1 MNKTIYIIIIV
12 LVAIIGV
19 AFYKLNYGD
28 VPASVGGNFKNN
40 TVPAVL
46 KNDTTDDSYSMAEV
60 ARHNSAGDCW
70 MVINNYVINAT
81 DFIASEIHNPEIVR
95 GCGIDATVLF
105 EQERKHKGGEAQ
117 SLFKKFT
124 IGTLRI

>member
-12 LVAIIGV
+12 LVTIIGV
-19 AFYKLNYGD
+19 AFYKLNYGN
-28 VPASVGGNFKNN
+28 VPAPAGGNAKNDII
-40 TVPAVL
+40 PAVL
-46 KNDTTDDSYSMAEV
+46 KNDTTNNSYSMAEV

-70 MVINNYVINAT
+70 MAIDNYVINAT

-117 SLFKKFT
+117 SLFKQFT